1 MTPQEAILVLNRLK
15 AEIEWDLSL
24 EYQGALDEA
33 IAAVKFKER
42 IEECE
47 KKYCPGKQKAINA
60 LRQYYY
66 EMGISGIPDDE
77 LWETILYKWRFE
89 DADKRE
95 PIGRL
100 FYHG

>member
-1 MTPQEAILVLNRLK
+1 MRMTN
-15 AEIEWDLSL
+15 
-24 EYQGALDEA
+24 DEA
-33 IAAVKFKER
+33 IKILDRMKDERLTVKAYEAVEMAIMALKFKER

-89 DADKRE
+89 DADKKE